1 MKKNKVEVLVADDVM
16 DRIERYA
23 EEAGRSS
30 CEAKCARQESETIR
44 KTIEK
49 ASDFIDRKTKE
60 AVNYATAALCFS
72 IIAMAGCIAALL
84 AVIFLK

>member
-1 MKKNKVEVLVADDVM
+1 MKKNKVKVLVADDVM

-30 CEAKCARQESETIR
+30 REAKCARQESETIR

-49 ASDFIDRKTKE
+49 CSEHIDNRTKE
-60 AVNYATAALCFS
+60 AFRTSVAAL
-72 IIAMAGCIAALL
+72 
-84 AVIFLK
+84 IFLIGYEAQ